1 MQNVD
6 ARHNQAAPS
15 TQYGAVGQ
23 AGMFQPAARQAKCM
37 TRPPLSRYLLR
48 TLLLFLPI
56 ALLIGTGAYFIH
68 QTEQRRQQE
77 VDAEHGREAVLIWTV
92 TINNT
97 LQAVSRDVMF
107 LADHYQNH
115 DISGQPTQS
124 QLDALAVDWI
134 SFSQVKQVYDQIR
147 WIDQDGNDRLRVRYA
162 QPRPEVVSLEP
173 QENASMREYFA
184 DVSKLAAGET
194 YVATLDEEKP
204 NSQPDKAYKTR
215 ICFAT
220 PVFDLG
226 GKRRGIVMLTY
237 SAADLLERL
246 GPMLATDGKLTWVV
260 NHDGYWLKGTEAA
273 NEWGFVPE
281 SGKLNMRDRYP
292 AVWQQILQSRRGQFF
307 TPEGLWSF
315 DTVYPMQ
322 EGEKASAATHPEA
335 DADHNDLAKS
345 EYLWKTVS
353 LLPAAEYRSSM
364 LPFDTKLGGSALIL
378 LTLFLIGSWKI
389 ARAQLDEQA
398 VRRNL
403 ETMVEKRN
411 HDLAES
417 RRLENAL
424 QESELF
430 ARATI
435 DALSA
440 ELCVLDQN
448 GTIVAVNQAWKRF
461 YDENSP
467 NPQHYPNYG
476 LGINYLEVCDR
487 ARGPFSEEAAS
498 MAAGIRAVISGERD
512 WFALEYP
519 CPSPSEQRW
528 FRVGVTRFQGA
539 AHQVVL
545 THENITERKKAEAEL
560 QLSATVYRAIG
571 EAIVVAD
578 RKNIIVAVNPAFSE
592 LTGYSEAEVIGRST
606 KILTSSR
613 NGKNFYRN
621 MWHVLE
627 KTSNWQ
633 GKIWTRHKDDSESL
647 DWLRINTIHDEH
659 GAVQQMI
666 GMYSTITDQKLAE
679 QALWEQANFDT
690 LTGLPN
696 RSMFYDRLEQ
706 EIKKAHRVAL
716 PLALMFIDLDHFK
729 DVNDTLGHDM
739 GDLLLKDV
747 AQHLRHCVRETDI
760 VARLGGDEFTVIL
773 SALDDPGTIE
783 RVANSILHHLAQ
795 PFQLGLETVY
805 ISASI
810 GITLFPNDASEINA
824 LLKNADQA
832 MYAAKNFGRNQFHY
846 FTQSMQESALRRMRL
861 ANDLRGALAGNQFQ
875 VVYQPIVDLST
886 GFIRKAEALVRW
898 QHPTRGQVS
907 PSEFIPIAE
916 ETGLINSIG
925 DWVFDQASQQSEH
938 WRQLYHGQFQISVN
952 MSPVQF
958 RKAIVSHDGSIDKLQ
973 NHSPHPHSDGAIVV
987 EITEGVLL
995 DASTA
1000 VADQLLMFRDAGIQV
1015 SLDDFGTGYS
1025 SLSYLKKFHIDYLK
1039 IDQSFVLKLEAD
1051 SDDKSLCEAI
1061 VVMAH
1066 KLGLKVIAEG
1076 IETQRQ
1082 RQLLAAAGCDF
1093 GQGYL
1098 FSKAVSA
1105 DEFEALLKTGFAI

>member
-1 MQNVD
+1 MPNDD
-6 ARHNQAAPS
+6 ARHNQAAPAM
-15 TQYGAVGQ
+15 QYGVVGWT
-23 AGMFQPAARQAKCM
+23 GVFQPATRQAKRM
-37 TRPPLSRYLLR
+37 TKPPLSRYLLR

-56 ALLIGTGAYFIH
+56 ALLIGAGAYFIH
-68 QTEQRRQQE
+68 KTEQRRQHE

-115 DISGQPTQS
+115 DISDLPTQS

-134 SFSQVKQVYDQIR
+134 SFSQVKKVYDQIR
-147 WIDQDGNDRLRVRYA
+147 WLDQNGNERLRVRYA
-162 QPRPEVVSLEP
+162 QPRPEVVSLLP
-173 QENASMREYFA
+173 QENEAMHEYFA
-184 DVSKLAAGET
+184 DVSKLAAGKI
-194 YVATLDEEKP
+194 YVTTLDEEMPKG
-204 NSQPDKAYKTR
+204 QPDKAYKTR

-226 GKRRGIVMLTY
+226 GRRRGIVMFTY

-246 GPMLATDGKLTWVV
+246 GPMLATNGKLTWVV
-260 NHDGYWLKGTEAA
+260 NKDGYRLKGTDAA

-281 SGKLNMRDRYP
+281 SGSLSMRDRYP
-292 AVWQQILQSRRGQFF
+292 AVWQQILKGRSGQFF
-307 TPEGLWSF
+307 TPEGLWTF
-315 DTVYPMQ
+315 DTVFPMQ
-322 EGEKASAATHPEA
+322 EGEKAGAGTHPESSPA
-335 DADHNDLAKS
+335 GS
-345 EYLWKTVS
+345 VSTEGEYLWKTVS
-353 LLPAAEYRSSM
+353 LLPVAEYRSSM

-378 LTLFLIGSWKI
+378 LLLFLTGSWQI

-411 HDLAES
+411 LDLAES

-424 QESELF
+424 QASELF

-448 GTIVAVNQAWKRF
+448 GIIVAVNQAWKRF

-467 NPQHYPNYG
+467 NPQDYPNYG

-487 ARGPFSEEAAS
+487 ARGRYSEEAAP
-498 MAAGIRAVISGERD
+498 MAAGIRAVISGEQAS
-512 WFALEYP
+512 FTLEYP
-519 CPSPSEQRW
+519 CPSPTEQRW
-528 FRVGVTRFQGA
+528 FRVGVTRFRGA

-545 THENITERKKAEAEL
+545 THENITERKKTEFEL
-560 QLSATVYRAIG
+560 RLAATVYKAIG
-571 EAIVVAD
+571 EAVLVAD
-578 RKNIIVAVNPAFSE
+578 ARSFIVAINPAFTE
-592 LTGYSEAEVIGRST
+592 LTGYAEAEVIGQST
-606 KILTSSR
+606 KMLTSGR

-627 KTSNWQ
+627 KTGHWQ
-633 GKIWTRHKDDSESL
+633 GKIWTRHKDGSESL
-647 DWLRINTIHDEH
+647 DWLRINTIYDER
-659 GAVQQMI
+659 GAVQQRT

-696 RSMFYDRLEQ
+696 RSMFHDRLEQ
-706 EIKKAHRVAL
+706 EIKKAHRVGL

-747 AQHLRHCVRETDI
+747 AQHLRHCVRETDV

-773 SALDDPGTIE
+773 GALDDPGTIE
-783 RVANSILHHLAQ
+783 RVANNILHHLAQ
-795 PFQLGLETVY
+795 PFQLEMETVY

-810 GITLFPNDASEINA
+810 GITLFPNDAREISA

-861 ANDLRGALAGNQFQ
+861 ANDLRVALAGNQFQ

-898 QHPTRGQVS
+898 QHPVRGLVS

-925 DWVFDQASQQSEH
+925 DWVFDQASRQSEH
-938 WRQLYHGQFQISVN
+938 WRQLYHDQFQISVN

-958 RKAIVSHDGSIDKLQ
+958 RKASVSHDASIDKLQ
-973 NHSPHPHSDGAIVV
+973 NNSTHPHGGGAIVV

-1000 VADQLLMFRDAGIQV
+1000 VTDQLLMFRDAGIQV
-1015 SLDDFGTGYS
+1015 SLDDFGTGFS

-1098 FSKAVSA
+1098 FSKAVPA
-1105 DEFEALLKTGFAI
+1105 DEFETLLKTGFAI